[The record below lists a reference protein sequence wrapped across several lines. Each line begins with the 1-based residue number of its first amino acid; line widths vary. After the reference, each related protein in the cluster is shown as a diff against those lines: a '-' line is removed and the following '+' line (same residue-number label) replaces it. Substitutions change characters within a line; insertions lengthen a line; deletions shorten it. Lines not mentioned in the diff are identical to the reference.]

1 MTPQDDAPYGIFRA
15 AYSFITWA
23 GTVMMVAILVWVV
36 WTMFMNTSAG
46 TFQSQA
52 LETVRPTQTAL
63 AELYSGS
70 GPRPPAI
77 PAICTSCHTIA
88 GKGTQV
94 CPSLN
99 EIGRMAAQ
107 RIADPAYTGSAT
119 TAADYIR
126 ESILE
131 PGKYCVPNDPGK
143 VYCNNG
149 VSVMPAGLAAQ
160 VTDMDALVAWLA
172 TQGVPAEAT
181 AEGAADDAGA
191 SDGAAESTP
200 GTAEGTAAPA
210 DGGAA
215 DDAAPAG
222 GAAGEGAP
230 AGDATATPASTGY

>member
-23 GTVMMVAILVWVV
+23 GTALMAAILVWVV

-46 TFQSQA
+46 TSQSQA

-77 PAICTSCHTIA
+77 PPICTSCHTIA

-94 CPSLN
+94 CPNLN

-107 RIADPAYTGSAT
+107 RIADPSYTGTAT

-131 PGKYCVPNDPGK
+131 PGKYCVPNEAGK
-143 VYCNNG
+143 VYCTNG

-172 TQGVPAEAT
+172 TQGAPAEAT

-191 SDGAAESTP
+191 AGDGA
-200 GTAEGTAAPA
+200 G
-210 DGGAA
+210 
-215 DDAAPAG
+215 APAG
-222 GAAGEGAP
+222 GAAGENAP
-230 AGDATATPASTGY
+230 AGGATATPASTGY